1 MLGADAAATGA
12 GIMRL
17 RADQEME
24 TGTRF
29 EEGDDDIGQ
38 TQTSTAYDK
47 FRSDIITSKLP
58 PGSKLRIRQMC
69 ERYGLAASSIREALN
84 RLTRDGLVQ
93 LIDLR
98 GFTVSPIS
106 EEDLGELTKARCWL
120 NEKGLRESIANG
132 GVSWEEGVVLAYH
145 RLSRTPRGGSEHEF
159 DKVWETAHRV
169 FHTSLISACGSPW
182 IIRFCEQLSDASDR
196 YRYLSCS
203 AQQERK
209 VSHQDLM
216 EASVS
221 RRANEAVTL
230 LTTHFEETAAYGRAA
245 LAERAK
251 HKEPI
256 RIRAA
261 GRRRVV
267 C

>member
-1 MLGADAAATGA
+1 
-12 GIMRL
+12 MRF
-17 RADQEME
+17 RAEQEME
-24 TGTRF
+24 KATRVD
-29 EEGDDDIGQ
+29 EADDDIGQ
-38 TQTSTAYDK
+38 TQTSAAYDRI
-47 FRSDIITSKLP
+47 RSDIITSKLP
-58 PGSKLRIRQMC
+58 AGSKLRIRQMC
-69 ERYGLAASSIREALN
+69 ERYGLATSSIREALN

-106 EEDLGELTKARCWL
+106 EEDLLEITKARCWL
-120 NEKGLRESIANG
+120 NEKGIRESITNG
-132 GVSWEEGVVLAYH
+132 GPSWEEGVVLAYH
-145 RLSRTPRGGSEHEF
+145 RLWRTPRSGSEHEF

-169 FHTSLISACGSPW
+169 FHMSLISACGSPW
-182 IIRFCEQLSDASDR
+182 IIRFCKQLSDASDR

-209 VSHQDLM
+209 VSHQDIM

-221 RRANEAVTL
+221 RRADEAVAL

-251 HKEPI
+251 HAGPV
-256 RIRAA
+256 RTRT
-261 GRRRVV
+261 GRRRMV